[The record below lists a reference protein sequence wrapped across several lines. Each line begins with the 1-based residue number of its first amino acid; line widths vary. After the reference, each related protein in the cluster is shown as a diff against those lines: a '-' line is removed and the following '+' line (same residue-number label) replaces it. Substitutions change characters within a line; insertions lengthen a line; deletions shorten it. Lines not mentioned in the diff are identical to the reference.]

1 MELGDVDPDDTMQI
15 SMIEMQTANTMA
27 CYLLTVHG
35 FHGHLL
41 QTELKNK
48 KAVDVGIVT
57 VTYLKDSV
65 EESEKASTYD
75 SVFAVTEE

>member
-1 MELGDVDPDDTMQI
+1 MQI

-27 CYLLTVHG
+27 CYLLTAHG
-35 FHGHLL
+35 LHGHLL